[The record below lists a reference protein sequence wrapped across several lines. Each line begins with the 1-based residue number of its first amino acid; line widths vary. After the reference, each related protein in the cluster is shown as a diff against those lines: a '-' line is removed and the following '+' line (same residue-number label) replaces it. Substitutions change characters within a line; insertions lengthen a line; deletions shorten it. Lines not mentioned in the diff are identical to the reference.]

1 MRNLRGLAFHDTWV
15 GKWLGH
21 AGAMVRVVSGWLVN
35 FWSLWHRIVVAAGCI
50 GYTVV
55 MVVAD
60 GGYSDLTEVV
70 GECGSLVEV
79 VEVGWC

>member
-1 MRNLRGLAFHDTWV
+1 
-15 GKWLGH
+15 
-21 AGAMVRVVSGWLVN
+21 VN
-35 FWSLWHRIVVAAGCI
+35 FWSPWHRIVVEAGCT

-55 MVVAD
+55 MVVAH

>member
-35 FWSLWHRIVVAAGCI
+35 FWSPWHRIVVEVGCT

-55 MVVAD
+55 MVVAH

-70 GECGSLVEV
+70 AECGSLVEV
-79 VEVGWC
+79 LEVGWC